1 MSTATNER
9 VKTVPYFHH
18 FFDLTYRQSAYDLS
32 ENKVFATFLT
42 AILAAGLAWALFFVE
57 KLVIGHTLPFAL
69 NYAFACAFLFYPV
82 LYFIVK
88 NTKLLTEKAML
99 YNFYMGKPV
108 LLATNLDEPEQ
119 GSIIYKHIYSKTKGC
134 EQLSLN
140 PFNRQALIGGQR

>member
-57 KLVIGHTLPFAL
+57 KLVIGHALHFAL
-69 NYAFACAFLFYPV
+69 NYAFSCAFLFYPI

-99 YNFYMGKPV
+99 HGYYMGKPV
-108 LLATNLDEPEQ
+108 LLATNLDAPDQ

>member
-9 VKTVPYFHH
+9 VNKVPYFHH
-18 FFDLTYRQSAYDLS
+18 FFDLTYRQAAYDLS
-32 ENKVFATFLT
+32 EDKVFATLLT
-42 AILAAGLAWALFFVE
+42 AILAVGLAWALFFIE
-57 KLVIGHTLPFAL
+57 KLVIGHTLHFGL
-69 NYAFACAFLFYPV
+69 NYAFSCTFLFYPI

-99 YNFYMGKPV
+99 HNYYMGKPV

-119 GSIIYKHIYSKTKGC
+119 GSIIYKHIYSINKGC

-140 PFNRQALIGGQR
+140 PFNRQALIGDRQ